1 MTFLYS
7 AELYELVHSG
17 NEGDLEF
24 YTRECADA
32 QHVLEI
38 GCGTGRIGSAILAQG
53 PEVWGLDIHAESLNM
68 AEKKGLITIFG
79 DMQDFSIDQRF
90 DRIIIPNNT
99 LYCLSS
105 DQEVMRCLRTAKRH
119 LAPSGK
125 IIFDGYLTPVRASK
139 ISKITVK
146 DRQDSW
152 IKSVRFDGK
161 EWDIFEKSVL
171 DTRRKTANVSY
182 RCTLK
187 ETSVEL
193 LIEVK
198 HRYLEIS
205 QILTLL
211 QHSGL
216 FALSIQGGYLNEALS
231 EDSENF
237 LIRVQEV

>member
-1 MTFLYS
+1 
-7 AELYELVHSG
+7 
-17 NEGDLEF
+17 
-24 YTRECADA
+24 
-32 QHVLEI
+32 
-38 GCGTGRIGSAILAQG
+38 
-53 PEVWGLDIHAESLNM
+53 M
-68 AEKKGLITIFG
+68 AKKKGLITICG
-79 DMQDFSIDQRF
+79 NMQDFSIDQIF

-105 DQEVMRCLRTAKRH
+105 DQEVISCLRTAKRH

-152 IKSVRFDGK
+152 IKSVQFDGK

-182 RCTLK
+182 RCVSK

-237 LIRVQEV
+237 LIRVQVV